1 MVIVAVLCV
10 FIYGFY
16 LLLYSPLNTG
26 INQKSS
32 QLIEKTETLEWM
44 KKIRQKGTSSK
55 AKQTVDNSQLL
66 TLLATQ
72 LKNNNTLKFP
82 YQLQQTGSGE
92 IQLNFDEVPFQLF
105 MKWLAKINEKYSM
118 TIKQLEVD
126 RSTTPG
132 VTRLMIIISAT
143 G

>member
-118 TIKQLEVD
+118 TIKQLEAD